1 MHSIAAASSSGGVGI
16 WAYLAVFAAT
26 VAGYMGIPFVG
37 AAAVC
42 TAAVLASQGEL
53 NIAVVFI
60 VAATGTEV
68 GGLLGYKIG
77 DRWGRQFLEHP
88 GPALELRKKAVAK
101 GEAVYKKWGRAAV
114 FFTPSM
120 VSGTLEM
127 KFSQFAIW
135 NFFAGVAFILSVGPA
150 AYGAGKVTTGH
161 HDPVSVG
168 MLIGG
173 LAVGA
178 VVVVLIMRYKRRH
191 KARQAA
197 AGHAARADQSAIRRG
212 VIRSRRDTGASL
224 RLLQR
229 GATAARRRRRSTVR
243 WAP

>member
-1 MHSIAAASSSGGVGI
+1 MHSIAAASSGGGVGI

-26 VAGYMGIPFVG
+26 AAGYMGIPFVG
-37 AAAVC
+37 TAAVC
-42 TAAVLASQGEL
+42 TAAVLASQGQL

-60 VAATGTEV
+60 VAAIGNEV

-77 DRWGRQFLEHP
+77 DRWGRQLLEHP
-88 GPALELRKKAVAK
+88 GPALELRKKAVTK

-135 NFFAGVAFILSVGPA
+135 NFFAGVRHPVGGPA

-173 LAVGA
+173 LAVAA
-178 VVVVLIMRYKRRH
+178 VVIILIMRYKRRH
-191 KARQAA
+191 RARQAA
-197 AGHAARADQSAIRRG
+197 AGTPGSAKAPSG
-212 VIRSRRDTGASL
+212 GA
-224 RLLQR
+224 
-229 GATAARRRRRSTVR
+229 
-243 WAP
+243 